1 MTITEAL
8 AEIKTVQKRIDA
20 KRAFIKQ
27 YLFRQDYTK
36 DPLEKDGGS
45 EKAIAAEFQ
54 AVADLEKRI
63 VDLRHGIQKA
73 NEETKVTLE
82 GVERSI
88 SDWLTWRR
96 DVAPIRQNFL
106 SNIRL
111 QLTNVRDQA
120 RKQGASLFGP
130 GSQPEKPTDVIV
142 NINET
147 QLAKDI
153 EQTENILGQLDGQL
167 SLKNATVQISI

>member
-27 YLFRQDYTK
+27 YLFRQDNVK

-54 AVADLEKRI
+54 AVSDLEKRI
-63 VDLRHGIQKA
+63 VDLRRGIQKA
-73 NEETKVTLE
+73 NEDTKITLE
-82 GVERSI
+82 GVERTI
-88 SDWLTWRR
+88 SDWLVWRR
-96 DVAPIRQNFL
+96 DVAPIRQGFL
-106 SNIRL
+106 SNIRTTL
-111 QLTNVRDQA
+111 MSVRDSA
-120 RKQGASLFGP
+120 RRQGYSVLSVNAPSD
-130 GSQPEKPTDVIV
+130 KPTDIVV

-147 QLAKDI
+147 ELAKEI
-153 EQTENILGQLDGQL
+153 ELIDNILGQLDGQL
-167 SLKNATVQISI
+167 SLKNATVEIAA